1 MSDAPEDF
9 DLPEPPAPAG
19 VGGEGAFDQSAIDA
33 LFGDVGGASPARTGL
48 RALVDTD
55 SVRQERLPM
64 LEVICDRVLRSFAT
78 AMRNLT
84 ADTIDVSL
92 DGVSSGRFGDLMNHA
107 PLPAMFGVFRVPEW
121 DDYGVI
127 IVEPALIYS
136 SVDALLGGGKGG
148 ERQQRIEGRA
158 FTPIEIALVG
168 KLMQLALD
176 ELAASFAS
184 VAMIAMRVER
194 IETSPRFA
202 AIAGPTTTTAVCT
215 YGVEI
220 EGKTGRF
227 TVLLPYPCIEP
238 VRDKLL
244 QRFMGE
250 KHGDQSGWGDQL
262 EREMRSVPL
271 ELGAFLADRE
281 ASLADVRGWRVG
293 DVVPLGLGPDDH
305 LALAVEH
312 VPLATGLI
320 GRKGTAAAVRL
331 TSSMGIN
338 P

>member
-1 MSDAPEDF
+1 MTVEDDF
-9 DLPEPPAPAG
+9 DLPDPPAAPAG
-19 VGGEGAFDQSAIDA
+19 ADGGGAFDQADIDA
-33 LFGDVGGASPARTGL
+33 LFGDVGTAAPTRSGL
-48 RALVDTD
+48 RALVEND

-84 ADTIDVSL
+84 SDAIDASL

-121 DDYGVI
+121 SDYGVI

-136 SVDALLGGGKGG
+136 AVDALLGGGKTG

-158 FTPIEIALVG
+158 FTPIETSLVG

-176 ELAASFAS
+176 ELATSFAS
-184 VAMIAMRVER
+184 VAAISMPVER

-215 YGVEI
+215 FGVEI

-250 KHGDQSGWGDQL
+250 KPGGDAGWSGHV
-262 EREMRSVPL
+262 ERELRATPL
-271 ELGAFLADRE
+271 DLGAQLTDRE
-281 ASLADVRGWRVG
+281 FGLNNVRGWKVG
-293 DVVPLGLGPDDH
+293 DVVPLGVGPDDP
-305 LALAVEH
+305 LTLLVEG
-312 VPLATGLI
+312 VPLAAGLI
-320 GRKGTAAAVRL
+320 GRKGGTAAVRL
-331 TSSMGIN
+331 TSPLGAQ

>member
-1 MSDAPEDF
+1 MSGADDDF
-9 DLPEPPAPAG
+9 DLPEPPAPPAA
-19 VGGEGAFDQSAIDA
+19 GEGVAFDQSDIDA
-33 LFGDVGGASPARTGL
+33 LFGDVGAAAPARTGL
-48 RALVDTD
+48 RALVENDQ
-55 SVRQERLPM
+55 VRQERLPM

-84 ADTIDVSL
+84 SDTIDVSL

-107 PLPAMFGVFRVPEW
+107 PLPAMFGVFRIPEW

-136 SVDALLGGGKGG
+136 SVDALLGGGKAG

-184 VAMIAMRVER
+184 IAAISMRVER

-220 EGKTGRF
+220 ESKTGRF
-227 TVLLPYPCIEP
+227 TVLLPYPCIEQ

-250 KHGDQSGWGDQL
+250 KNGDESGWGQQL
-262 EREMRSVPL
+262 DGELRAVPL
-271 ELGAFLADRE
+271 EIGAVLAERE
-281 ASLADVRGWRVG
+281 FALRQIREWRVG
-293 DVVPLGLGPDDH
+293 DTVPLGLGPDDP
-305 LALAVEH
+305 LGLLVENVPIAV
-312 VPLATGLI
+312 GLI
-320 GRKGTAAAVRL
+320 GRKGSAAAIRL
-331 TSSMGIN
+331 TSPLGN
-338 P
+338 LP

>member
-1 MSDAPEDF
+1 MSDDDF
-9 DLPEPPAPAG
+9 DLPDPPAPPAG
-19 VGGEGAFDQSAIDA
+19 EAAGGAFDQADIDA
-33 LFGDVGGASPARTGL
+33 LFGDVGSAAPARTGL
-48 RALVDTD
+48 RALIENET
-55 SVRQERLPM
+55 VRHERLPM

-84 ADTIDVSL
+84 SDTIDVSL

-136 SVDALLGGGKGG
+136 SVDALLGGGKAG

-184 VAMIAMRVER
+184 VAAISMTVER

-202 AIAGPTTTTAVCT
+202 AIAGPTTTTATCT

-238 VRDKLL
+238 VRDQLL

-250 KHGDQSGWGDQL
+250 KHGSDSGWSEHM
-262 EREMRSVPL
+262 ERELRATPL
-271 ELGAFLADRE
+271 ELGALLADRE
-281 ASLADVRGWRVG
+281 FGLHDLRSWQVG
-293 DVVPLGLGPDDH
+293 QTIPLGLGPDD
-305 LALAVEH
+305 
-312 VPLATGLI
+312 PLSLLVDGLSLGAGLI
-320 GRKGTAAAVRL
+320 GRKGSAAAIRL
-331 TSSMGIN
+331 TSALGAQ

>member
-1 MSDAPEDF
+1 MTDDDF
-9 DLPEPPAPAG
+9 DLPDPPAAPLAG
-19 VGGEGAFDQSAIDA
+19 EGGAFDQADIDA
-33 LFGDVGGASPARTGL
+33 LFGDVGTTAPARTGL
-48 RALVDTD
+48 RALVEND

-84 ADTIDVSL
+84 SDTIDVSL

-107 PLPAMFGVFRVPEW
+107 PLPAMFGVFRIPEW
-121 DDYGVI
+121 NDYGVI

-136 SVDALLGGGKGG
+136 SVDALLGGGKSG

-158 FTPIEIALVG
+158 FTPIETALVG

-176 ELAASFAS
+176 ELAASFGS
-184 VAMIAMRVER
+184 IAAISMVVER

-202 AIAGPTTTTAVCT
+202 AIVGPTTTTAVCS

-220 EGKTGRF
+220 EGKLGRF
-227 TVLLPYPCIEP
+227 TVLLPHPCIEP

-250 KHGDQSGWGDQL
+250 KSGGDAGWTSHF
-262 EREMRSVPL
+262 ERELRSMPL
-271 ELGAFLADRE
+271 DLAACLSDRE
-281 ASLADVRGWRVG
+281 LAYHDVRQWQVG
-293 DVVPLGLGPDDH
+293 DVVPLGVGPDDP
-305 LALAVEH
+305 LTLVVEGL
-312 VPLATGLI
+312 PLAAGLI
-320 GRKGTAAAVRL
+320 GRKGSAAAVRL
-331 TSSMGIN
+331 TSAWGNAS
-338 P
+338 